1 MTRSPLPQARP
12 DSGVVQRAWLQGV
25 IPALVDAESSVQEKA
40 LEALEETLL
49 CQVKGYSPQ
58 RHLDAP
64 QRLAWD
70 LLGLLCYECPEL
82 R

>member
-1 MTRSPLPQARP
+1 
-12 DSGVVQRAWLQGV
+12 VQQAWLQGV
-25 IPALVDAESSVQEKA
+25 VPALVDPESSVQEKA

-49 CQVKGYSPQ
+49 RQVKSYSPQ

-70 LLGLLCYECPEL
+70 LLGLLCYECHNL